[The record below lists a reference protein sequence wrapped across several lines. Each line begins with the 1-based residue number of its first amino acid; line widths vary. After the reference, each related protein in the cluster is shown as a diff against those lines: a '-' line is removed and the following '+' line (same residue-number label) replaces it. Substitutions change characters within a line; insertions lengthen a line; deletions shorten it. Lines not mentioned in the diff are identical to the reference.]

1 MVAVLAALWPEGADA
16 SSPGTLEP
24 AAASRP
30 LLVPPSGRV
39 VHGMGQWEQ
48 YNVRLLARLPDA
60 VRPAAQL
67 LFVNIGDTPR
77 GWRPQGVSARL
88 ESLARDGFIPVL
100 DIGLRGNQ
108 PSPTELKQLADPLFG
123 VDHDVAATT
132 RYDGRLRDL
141 ATTIRDFGRPM
152 LVRIGGEFNGWWNGY
167 HPYAYPKAFRKI
179 VDLFRTAGV
188 RNVAFCWC
196 YEPAAP
202 GDFADTNALSEAK
215 WYPGGEVVDWFGID
229 WFNAEDF
236 SGPLT
241 GRNGLSAHGRTRKF
255 LDMAVAAGKPVII
268 AESAPCRYD
277 LADAAQADAA
287 WREWFGPYFRMIDE
301 RPEIQWFHLISYDWT
316 RAGYSAQSGWKNN
329 DLTADPRL
337 LGRLLEQLGK
347 PRYLHASEKEKLTGY
362 PETTRGG
369 ARSADPSTSPPSPVT
384 VPAGSGRAGD
394 TRERQAALAKWDDAS
409 RHRPQTG
416 PGGTA
421 WDSQYRSFIQT
432 DESAVSKGLPTHAEA
447 AQAILADAAR
457 SPQNRLQHLGWV
469 LFIKHF
475 SQAYRPASATADLK
489 QLYEAL
495 VDLQAAN
502 TLGNTSFPFEGDGRL
517 TIHRDVVYGHSHPEM
532 QKLDAYLVKSA
543 QRTPVVIEIH
553 GGGWRRGAKS
563 QFVYPGDLIG
573 AILRAGV
580 SVISI
585 DYRLSP
591 QHTMPA
597 PMQDVVRAVQF
608 VRSKAG
614 EWHLDPDRIAALG
627 GSAGAHLA
635 AWVALHGDLAKPDS
649 PDAVERFSSRLTC
662 FVVLSGPMDLT
673 RVRPTE
679 LARQPLR
686 GQDFAHAFTAAFG
699 CTAEQFEQDPE
710 IRQRLREASPLF
722 LVTADDPPAFVMGA
736 WGEDLAVLRDPPVPA
751 VINDPHSVWHGVLLA
766 EAMRKVNVPVVVRL
780 GPEVGR
786 DPTADTTAIVSF
798 LRKRIGSHIPPLGPL
813 PVEE

>member
-1 MVAVLAALWPEGADA
+1 MLEIASSCHKDPAPTFSRGQFWQRRRRHHRRVLLHRQGAGARLNELAQSVRDVWNRPKRMNLMDLISMRRWPAVVAVLAALWPEGADA

-24 AAASRP
+24 TAASRP

-48 YNVRLLARLPDA
+48 Y
-60 VRPAAQL
+60 
-67 LFVNIGDTPR
+67 
-77 GWRPQGVSARL
+77 
-88 ESLARDGFIPVL
+88 
-100 DIGLRGNQ
+100 
-108 PSPTELKQLADPLFG
+108 
-123 VDHDVAATT
+123 
-132 RYDGRLRDL
+132 
-141 ATTIRDFGRPM
+141 
-152 LVRIGGEFNGWWNGY
+152 
-167 HPYAYPKAFRKI
+167 
-179 VDLFRTAGV
+179 
-188 RNVAFCWC
+188 
-196 YEPAAP
+196 
-202 GDFADTNALSEAK
+202 
-215 WYPGGEVVDWFGID
+215 
-229 WFNAEDF
+229 
-236 SGPLT
+236 
-241 GRNGLSAHGRTRKF
+241 
-255 LDMAVAAGKPVII
+255 
-268 AESAPCRYD
+268 
-277 LADAAQADAA
+277 
-287 WREWFGPYFRMIDE
+287 
-301 RPEIQWFHLISYDWT
+301 
-316 RAGYSAQSGWKNN
+316 
-329 DLTADPRL
+329 
-337 LGRLLEQLGK
+337 
-347 PRYLHASEKEKLTGY
+347 
-362 PETTRGG
+362 
-369 ARSADPSTSPPSPVT
+369 
-384 VPAGSGRAGD
+384 
-394 TRERQAALAKWDDAS
+394 KWDDAS

-432 DESAVSKGLPTHAEA
+432 DESAVSKGLPTHAGA

-489 QLYEAL
+489 QLYE
-495 VDLQAAN
+495 DLIDQQGGS
-502 TLGNTSFPFEGDGRL
+502 TLGNTSLPFEGDERL
-517 TIHRDVVYGHSHPEM
+517 TIHRDVVYGRTHPEM
-532 QKLDAYLVKSA
+532 QRLDAYLVKSD

-635 AWVALHGDLAKPDS
+635 AWVALHGDLTKPDS
-649 PDAVERFSSRLTC
+649 LDAVERFSSRLTC

-686 GQDFAHAFTAAFG
+686 GQDFAQAFTAAFG

-798 LRKRIGSHIPPLGPL
+798 LRERIGSHIPPLGP
-813 PVEE
+813 